1 MGKQFT
7 STYGLNV
14 VLDTDT
20 VIWSP
25 KEIVAL
31 RYTPVPNAQ
40 TVIKNTWFKQPERSF
55 TFSWQ
60 KTESLAPT
68 LFVF

>member
-7 STYGLNV
+7 STYGLNM

-31 RYTPVPNAQ
+31 RYTPVPNA
-40 TVIKNTWFKQPERSF
+40 
-55 TFSWQ
+55 
-60 KTESLAPT
+60 
-68 LFVF
+68 